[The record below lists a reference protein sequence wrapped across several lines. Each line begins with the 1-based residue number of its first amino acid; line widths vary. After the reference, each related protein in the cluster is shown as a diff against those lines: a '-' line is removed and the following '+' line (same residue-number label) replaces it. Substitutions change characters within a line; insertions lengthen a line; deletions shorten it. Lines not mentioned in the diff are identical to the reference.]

1 MLKEVHLQSIDPKVR
16 MTIECAVSHK
26 NCETARQVQ
35 LNYKRGGRDGG
46 GAVTYSLQ
54 LAQCIR
60 TYTTHTLP
68 HKLIMCNTSFL
79 KNLVTLNIQNL

>member
-1 MLKEVHLQSIDPKVR
+1 M
-16 MTIECAVSHK
+16 
-26 NCETARQVQ
+26 
-35 LNYKRGGRDGG
+35 GGG

-79 KNLVTLNIQNL
+79 KNLVTKYSKLMKQVKAMCVSSKINSVHVLTSETIIKP